1 MQPAEGTF
9 RYRLR
14 ETRARVWRALLP
26 DDRPTP
32 VFTLLVVNL
41 NGAQL
46 IHGFDILLSMPCSA
60 STAIWCALGVA
71 NSIVNMI
78 YAIAVMW
85 RMRHRIEEGIP
96 LESSTVR
103 LFLLEPINIA
113 FLVYVVWEIAWMF
126 SVSCLFMTPLV
137 RDDCGTYLSVQL
149 GCSFFFFVVGGIA
162 LGSTF
167 LTELF
172 KTPRWR
178 HHADEV
184 WQRKHPVRGF
194 IPLTLTNILG
204 DDYRTDMGTIPKDSQ
219 YRTQEEQTVEMTH
232 GGLALSGSSGVVEVN
247 ADSNDIGEVSKRRRN
262 TTFPVENK
270 NNISAHMSVSCFSPR
285 EYDQNE

>member
-46 IHGFDILLSMPCSA
+46 VHGFDILLSMPCSA
-60 STAIWCALGVA
+60 STAIWCALGVS

-85 RMRHRIEEGIP
+85 RMRYRIEEGIP

-103 LFLLEPINIA
+103 VFLLEPINIA
-113 FLVYVVWEIAWMF
+113 FLVYFVWEIAWMF

-149 GCSFFFFVVGGIA
+149 GCSFFF
-162 LGSTF
+162 S
-167 LTELF
+167 
-172 KTPRWR
+172 
-178 HHADEV
+178 
-184 WQRKHPVRGF
+184 
-194 IPLTLTNILG
+194 
-204 DDYRTDMGTIPKDSQ
+204 S
-219 YRTQEEQTVEMTH
+219 
-232 GGLALSGSSGVVEVN
+232 LAE
-247 ADSNDIGEVSKRRRN
+247 
-262 TTFPVENK
+262 
-270 NNISAHMSVSCFSPR
+270 
-285 EYDQNE
+285 